1 MAPACQQDFL
11 TPETPSP
18 PARDCAN
25 VRTPFSAGL
34 LLPHCLQESY
44 LNSIS
49 VATTVAA
56 LSSVVK
62 DCSKSVN
69 WQVMRPD

>member
-1 MAPACQQDFL
+1 MAQASQQDFL
-11 TPETPSP
+11 TPETPP
-18 PARDCAN
+18 PTRDCAN
-25 VRTPFSAGL
+25 VRTPFSAGS

-44 LNSIS
+44 LNGIG

-69 WQVMRPD
+69 WQMMRPD